1 MILKSQNHIA
11 NPIYIEI
18 KTCYNRIDCRMPK
31 SLWYSLLI
39 FAYMQA
45 IVLGKSSFIYK
56 FYCLIMVLLDIDYWC
71 CEYSD
76 NARSYI

>member
-1 MILKSQNHIA
+1 
-11 NPIYIEI
+11 
-18 KTCYNRIDCRMPK
+18 MPK